1 MQDSRLYFPAT
12 ERNSEPIASTLYA
25 WLPAEGAVLELASGS
40 GEHAVCFQT
49 RFPGLRWQAS
59 DPDPL
64 HLESIRAWRAHADLQ
79 ASMPEP
85 LRLDVRQWPWP
96 LPADVAL
103 DLQAV
108 VVINLLH
115 IAPWDCAMA
124 LLAGASRLLPVGG
137 LLIVYGPFRRHG
149 AHTSD
154 SNAAFDRSLRERNP
168 LWGVRDLE
176 AVEHLAGDSGFAL
189 EEVRSL
195 PANNLCLLLRL

>member
-1 MQDSRLYFPAT
+1 MQDLRLYFPAT
-12 ERNSEPIASTLYA
+12 ERNREPIANALEA
-25 WLPAEGAVLELASGS
+25 WLPSEGSVLELASGS
-40 GEHAVCFQT
+40 GEHAVCFQA
-49 RFPGLRWQAS
+49 RFPALRWQAS

-79 ASMPEP
+79 SLMPEP

-115 IAPWDCAMA
+115 IAPWGCAKA
-124 LLAGASRLLPVGG
+124 LLKGSSCLLPAGG
-137 LLIVYGPFRRHG
+137 ALIIYGPFRRHG
-149 AHTSD
+149 AHTSN
-154 SNAAFDRSLRERNP
+154 SNAVFDQSLRERNP

-176 AVEHLAGDSGFAL
+176 ALEQLAGDSGFAL
-189 EEVRSL
+189 EELRSL
-195 PANNLCLLLRL
+195 PANNLCLLLRR

>member
-12 ERNSEPIASTLYA
+12 ERNREPIASTLDG
-25 WLPAEGAVLELASGS
+25 WLPAEGSVLELASGS
-40 GEHAVCFQT
+40 GEHAVSFQT

-64 HLESIRAWRAHADLQ
+64 HLESIRAWRAHAGLQ

-137 LLIVYGPFRRHG
+137 SLIVYGPFRRHG
-149 AHTSD
+149 GHTSD

-176 AVEHLAGDSGFAL
+176 AVEQLAGDSGFAL
-189 EEVRSL
+189 EEVRPL

>member
-1 MQDSRLYFPAT
+1 
-12 ERNSEPIASTLYA
+12 
-25 WLPAEGAVLELASGS
+25 
-40 GEHAVCFQT
+40 
-49 RFPGLRWQAS
+49 
-59 DPDPL
+59 
-64 HLESIRAWRAHADLQ
+64 
-79 ASMPEP
+79 
-85 LRLDVRQWPWP
+85 
-96 LPADVAL
+96 
-103 DLQAV
+103 V

-124 LLAGASRLLPVGG
+124 LLAGVSRLLPVGG
-137 LLIVYGPFRRHG
+137 SLIVYGPFRRHG

-176 AVEHLAGDSGFAL
+176 AVEQLAGDSGFAL

>member
-1 MQDSRLYFPAT
+1 MLDSRLYFPAT
-12 ERNSEPIASTLYA
+12 ERNREPIASTLDG

-59 DPDPL
+59 DSDPL

-115 IAPWDCAMA
+115 IAP
-124 LLAGASRLLPVGG
+124 
-137 LLIVYGPFRRHG
+137 
-149 AHTSD
+149 
-154 SNAAFDRSLRERNP
+154 
-168 LWGVRDLE
+168 
-176 AVEHLAGDSGFAL
+176 
-189 EEVRSL
+189 
-195 PANNLCLLLRL
+195 